1 VQVDLRP
8 DGIIH
13 LAALQVPTCKA
24 NPVLGARVNVIGTLQ
39 VFEAAKAL
47 KAKGDRVPTIV
58 YASSAAVFGPD
69 AEYGEKAV
77 GDLDTPDPQSH
88 YGAYKVRRCG
98 SEKLVSDPCSPF
110 V

>member
-1 VQVDLRP
+1 M
-8 DGIIH
+8 
-13 LAALQVPTCKA
+13 
-24 NPVLGARVNVIGTLQ
+24 NVIGTLQ

-47 KAKGDRVPTIV
+47 KAKGDRVPPIV

-88 YGAYKVRRCG
+88 YGAYKVSSTRQRLRSPLGGIVVG
-98 SEKLVSDPCSPF
+98 SSEGLQARH
-110 V
+110 